1 MPSRR
6 LRTRKAGTR
15 CKPRGRQRWKQP
27 WPLPQR
33 RWPGREEREESQWPS
48 RSTTSPR
55 SETCIARNRMCRDSK
70 RRRPRRQGSRRARR
84 RAQSAPGRRKTT
96 PRRRLPP
103 AARPKNGDQEN
114 LRKLTK
120 LKGNIMI
127 RAPRA
132 ATSLHLVA
140 RAQEAAQRKNINATV
155 ITNTRTTE
163 GPVWSGNR
171 IWDPGD

>member
-1 MPSRR
+1 MSTLELLPE
-6 LRTRKAGTR
+6 TRPEKDGTDAH
-15 CKPRGRQRWKQP
+15 QVA
-27 WPLPQR
+27 LT
-33 RWPGREEREESQWPS
+33 EAAVD
-48 RSTTSPR
+48 STTKTAASG
-55 SETCIARNRMCRDSK
+55 SK
-70 RRRPRRQGSRRARR
+70 AKEWRPRAV
-84 RAQSAPGRRKTT
+84 
-96 PRRRLPP
+96 
-103 AARPKNGDQEN
+103 EN